1 MQITKLQVLAFLI
14 LFAGTITFAIEA
26 LTGGID
32 DMGMYTI
39 SILAGI
45 SSIFIIAQ
53 PQTWRSLLSGAGPL
67 DIVDIEGI
75 KIDAKFD
82 DFRLNGTVVGTINE

>member
-1 MQITKLQVLAFLI
+1 MQITKVQVLAFLI

-26 LTGGID
+26 LTGGIN

-39 SILAGI
+39 SILTGV

-67 DIVDIEGI
+67 DIEGI